1 MPDPELAYLPA
12 TELSALIRTR
22 QLSPVELFRAT
33 LSRIERSQGLLNA
46 FITIAAEQAL
56 TQARAAEQAVMRRD
70 KPGPLHSGRAAGKD
84 LVPAPNGRPAH
95 GPASTAGPALRTL
108 PSLTDPPRL
117 AGV

>member
-1 MPDPELAYLPA
+1 MTDTELAYLPA

-56 TQARAAEQAVMRRD
+56 TQARAAEQAVMRGD
-70 KPGPLHSGRAAGKD
+70 KRGPLHSVRVAVKD
-84 LVPAPNGRPAH
+84 LVPTRNRL
-95 GPASTAGPALRTL
+95 SDSCL
-108 PSLTDPPRL
+108 P
-117 AGV
+117 